1 MMKNLPVLAEK
12 ISKYKNEKNK
22 FHYAQHF
29 FNFLH
34 ACCWRSNVRGQ
45 KSNYYSIQQ
54 YFTIFFYIKKSL
66 IFLYI
71 FFTISLHFFLC
82 FISFDELIEKTLL
95 SVFGYIYLHKW
106 NFIYCE
112 WTMRDFFPTYFI
124 CRLISLSLCTND

>member
-54 YFTIFFYIKKSL
+54 YFTIFFLYKKKSL

-71 FFTISLHFFLC
+71 FCTISLHFFFVFYIIWWVNWKNPPLC
-82 FISFDELIEKTLL
+82 IR
-95 SVFGYIYLHKW
+95 IYLFAQVKFYILW
-106 NFIYCE
+106 MNYE
-112 WTMRDFFPTYFI
+112 
-124 CRLISLSLCTND
+124 RLFSYLFYMSSHQSLFVH